1 MAVRLGVSSAHRSTH
16 TSARLRAPPV
26 NHVAHS
32 GARLVSSTR
41 WYGVVKRIPRNCTM
55 ASQNH
60 SGSSMDRRR
69 SSSSDEK
76 PCCAMNR
83 PTLVVVSASGA
94 GDQAALTVRSR
105 RPPAE
110 MYRNTRYAADLC
122 TSGASM
128 VASLPAEDLRQRGQE
143 ESDVAG
149 AGGVAHAADPPDA
162 PGVGAHA
169 AADLDAEPF
178 EEGSPHRRVV
188 GAVRHPHSGQLGEPV
203 AFLGKQLETH

>member
-1 MAVRLGVSSAHRSTH
+1 MAVRLGVSTAHRSTH
-16 TSARLRAPPV
+16 TSARFRAPPV

-32 GARLVSSTR
+32 GPRLVSSTR

-76 PCCAMNR
+76 PCCVMNP

-94 GDQAALTVRSR
+94 GDQAALTVRSPR
-105 RPPAE
+105 TRAE

-122 TSGASM
+122 TSGASRG
-128 VASLPAEDLRQRGQE
+128 ASLPAEDLRQGGE
-143 ESDVAG
+143 EEGDVAG
-149 AGGVAHAADPPDA
+149 TGGVAHAADAPDPP
-162 PGVGAHA
+162 GIGAHP
-169 AADLDAEPF
+169 AADLDAESF
-178 EEGSPHRRVV
+178 EQGAPHRRVV
-188 GAVRHPHSGQLGEPV
+188 GTLRHPHRGQLGEPV
-203 AFLGKQLETH
+203 AFLG